1 MSLGHGVASIAYCAI
16 ACAIL
21 AFFVFRKTRERK
33 KVFMV
38 VIFSIG
44 FYSWFTAHFFDL
56 PITFDWWKNNALTS
70 CSVWSDGIKIVPFAD
85 VINVFDR
92 FGLNGAIYSF
102 LSMIREKSGLILG
115 AMLIGLSVF
124 DVFFCKKKKYAVLG
138 SLLVVTLLP
147 FFVHSSFVLFGG
159 NVWKVADITDIVL
172 ELMFFGIGYGA
183 RRLVSF
189 LW

>member
-1 MSLGHGVASIAYCAI
+1 MSLNHGVASIAYCAI
-16 ACAIL
+16 LCAVL

-33 KVFMV
+33 NVFMV
-38 VIFSIG
+38 IVFSIG
-44 FYSWFTAHFFDL
+44 FYAWFTAHFFDL
-56 PITFDWWKNNALTS
+56 PLSMDWWRENALIS
-70 CSVWSDGIKIVPFAD
+70 CSAWSDGINLVPFAE
-85 VINVFDR
+85 VIDTFDR
-92 FGLNGAIYSF
+92 FGFGGGMYGIF
-102 LSMIREKSGLILG
+102 SMIRDKSGLILG
-115 AMLIGLSVF
+115 ALLIGLSVS